1 MGLLLYKSS
10 IRGDHQFDH
19 SSHRSAAHHQL
30 EEFTDGQT
38 NLLQACTDTN
48 QNHEIDK
55 YKAQSGV
62 IINMNTAVADQHLV
76 RFTDPLAAGSGS
88 EFQYQPTSISGLANL
103 TDQHRTTG
111 WKNSAS
117 QDYDDEH

>member
-1 MGLLLYKSS
+1 MIINS
-10 IRGDHQFDH
+10 ITAVVDQQPTT
-19 SSHRSAAHHQL
+19 STSWKNSQMVKQIYCKL
-30 EEFTDGQT
+30 ET
-38 NLLQACTDTN
+38 LTDTN